1 MTDPSELSS
10 YLHGLAAR
18 ALPGDRLPTVRH
30 LMKQYGLS
38 QPSVQRVLAELKR
51 DGLIAAHIGR
61 GTFFTSGAAGERKRE
76 EPRAGTQ
83 QRARSVLIL
92 RRSPSIGRARAVIDD
107 LQRRFA
113 AEGTLTLEVAYS
125 DAEHAQ
131 QVLQGLPHFDACV
144 VQNSFEEMPIEML
157 AALRRKTRTIV
168 VDGTWLVGTDIDAV
182 GFEWGE
188 PVERAVARL
197 TGAGHRR
204 IGFVTT
210 TNPFLA
216 NELGRQRYGHLRARP
231 TLRDVLHPAL
241 LLPKLPQNGYEQA
254 VVAALREAAAADGR
268 LPFTAVFVWGIEDG
282 ALFRSLLRE
291 ASIDVPDQLSVLL
304 LGRTDS
310 AAERAE
316 FFEMIGYSAAE
327 QADALHA
334 RLRARW
340 AEPDA
345 PHALH
350 LIPIMES
357 AGASVRPS
365 GKPAVTARE
374 AETVAAR
381 DQGRQTV

>member
-1 MTDPSELSS
+1 MTDLTELSS
-10 YLHGLAAR
+10 YLHGLAAQ
-18 ALPGDRLPTVRH
+18 AQPGDRLPTVRH

-38 QPSVQRVLAELKR
+38 QPSVQRVLADLKR

-61 GTFFTSGAAGERKRE
+61 GTFFTSSNAHDRKRE
-76 EPRAGTQ
+76 TPAARAQ
-83 QRARSVLIL
+83 QRARRVLIL

-107 LQRRFA
+107 LARRFA

-131 QVLQGLPHFDACV
+131 QVLQGLPQFDACV

-197 TGAGHRR
+197 TGEGHRR

-216 NELGRQRYGHLRARP
+216 NELGRQRYRHLCARP
-231 TLRDVLHPAL
+231 ALADVLHPAL
-241 LLPKLPQNGYEQA
+241 LLPRLPQNGYEQA
-254 VVAALREAAAADGR
+254 VVAALRETADSDGR
-268 LPFTAVFVWGIEDG
+268 LPFTAVIVWGIEDG
-282 ALFRSLLRE
+282 ALFRGLLRE
-291 ASIDVPDQLSVLL
+291 AAIGVPEMLSVLL
-304 LGRTDS
+304 LGRTDIP
-310 AAERAE
+310 AERAE

-334 RLRARW
+334 RLLARW
-340 AEPDA
+340 AQPDA

-350 LIPIMES
+350 LIPIRES
-357 AGASVRPS
+357 AGASIRAPRNGGPVAPD
-365 GKPAVTARE
+365 RE
-374 AETVAAR
+374 AEAVR
-381 DQGRQTV
+381 EHGRQTV